1 MSCSDMLSANGAG
14 GLDGWPLIMYV
25 AVNTEHNA
33 NMASAR
39 VFRQVRRLKCVRI
52 THSFNH

>member
-1 MSCSDMLSANGAG
+1 MLSANGAG

-39 VFRQVRRLKCVRI
+39 VFRQARRLKCVRI